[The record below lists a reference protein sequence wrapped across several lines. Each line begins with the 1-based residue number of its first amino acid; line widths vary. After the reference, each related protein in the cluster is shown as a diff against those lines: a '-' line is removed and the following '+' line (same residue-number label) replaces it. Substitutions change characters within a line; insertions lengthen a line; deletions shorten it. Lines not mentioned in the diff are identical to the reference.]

1 MAGSNVPEVKE
12 AVTILVNYGLLRENR
27 VMRSEVK
34 GLKKADQKRGE
45 EIRTLMEGVEQ
56 TLPTQ
61 LQLLDS
67 TLRAAGEKHE
77 AVIQTLKNE
86 LKTTQQTHAQDV
98 TGVLKEAD
106 KKHDEGMQTLR
117 DEVKAACKTNLEDLA
132 RSLKE
137 ADEKRGIENQLLR
150 SGMEALHRRYEE
162 ISGRLKALEDMR
174 QDLRKSC
181 YVLWIVGNVL
191 NMIDS
196 KTITNHPHKRP
207 RISLSIRQSQAH
219 TTASDASPAAINTVP
234 AAETGEGAPRSKLH
248 PQAGASTIP
257 EPGMDFSAT
266 IIYST
271 PTASDPVSN
280 TNRLHDGRIKQ
291 GSLSLHDYTAAFA
304 RYVTSIR
311 AANTN
316 QSVDETGPAEREAM
330 IQFMLG
336 MRENRDR
343 RRLVEDLERA
353 GLAVIDRGGKG
364 VGVKFLCGWAAIE
377 EVLGR
382 GW

>member
-45 EIRTLMEGVEQ
+45 EIRTLTEGVEQ

-150 SGMEALHRRYEE
+150 SGMEAVHRRYEE

-174 QDLRKSC
+174 QDL
-181 YVLWIVGNVL
+181 Y
-191 NMIDS
+191 S

-219 TTASDASPAAINTVP
+219 TTANDASLAAINTVP
-234 AAETGEGAPRSKLH
+234 AAETGEGAPRSKPH

-271 PTASDPVSN
+271 PTASDPVSG
-280 TNRLHDGRIKQ
+280 TNRLYDGRIKQ

-311 AANTN
+311 DANTN
-316 QSVDETGPAEREAM
+316 QSVNETGPAEREAM

-336 MRENRDR
+336 MRENRGR
-343 RRLVEDLERA
+343 RRLVEDLEKA
-353 GLAVIDRGGKG
+353 GLA
-364 VGVKFLCGWAAIE
+364 
-377 EVLGR
+377 
-382 GW
+382 